1 MIEKEINNVSKEG
14 RILELKL
21 ISKMTKEQIQAIVAE
36 NIQLKEDN
44 SNLIKEQKEFQY
56 MLIEKINALKDLG
69 PWRRFWGYWR
79 LVMDLITTIEEAI
92 TKSK

>member
-1 MIEKEINNVSKEG
+1 MIGGRERIPLSFKIKMKNN
-14 RILELKL
+14 L
-21 ISKMTKEQIQAIVAE
+21 MTSEQITAMIAE

-56 MLIEKINALKDLG
+56 ALIEKINAIKDLG

-79 LVMDLITTIEEAI
+79 LVMDLITTIEQAI
-92 TKSK
+92 SKSK